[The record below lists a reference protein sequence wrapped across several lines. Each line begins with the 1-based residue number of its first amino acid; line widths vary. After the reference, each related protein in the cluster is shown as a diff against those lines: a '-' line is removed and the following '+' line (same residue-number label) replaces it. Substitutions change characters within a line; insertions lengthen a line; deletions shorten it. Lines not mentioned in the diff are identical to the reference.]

1 MPDLALVEAARAG
14 EPRALEHL
22 LAHARPELK
31 RYAFRSCLIS
41 DVDDAVQEALLVLS
55 RSVTSLRHARAWSRW
70 TFRII
75 RRECHRLARVTLR
88 QDIWDDDRTEAALA
102 GRSEDGLRRDVAAAI
117 ESLPDSYREVVVL
130 RDLEELAIR
139 EIAARLGTTTAAVKG
154 RLHRAREMIREYLLA

>member
-14 EPRALEHL
+14 EPQALEHL
-22 LAHARPELK
+22 LARAQPELK
-31 RYAFRSCLIS
+31 RYAFRSCLVS

-75 RRECHRLARVTLR
+75 RRECHRLARATLR
-88 QDIWDDDRTEAALA
+88 QDLWDDDRTEAALA
-102 GRSEDGLRRDVAAAI
+102 GRSDDGLRRDVAAAI
-117 ESLPDSYREVVVL
+117 ESLPETYREVVVL
-130 RDLEELAIR
+130 RDLEELSIG
-139 EIAARLGTTTAAVKG
+139 EIAARLGTTPAAVKG